1 MKHVLFQH
9 KFSYNDII
17 ISIQNKLNAILKE
30 ILPLEIEFSQNEQ
43 INFEIQNILKEHFKS
58 SVKINQPPS
67 LNGNTLLILF
77 TMDIEYNDVFY
88 LNKHFILDGEVRF
101 DFLSEDNGKF
111 IDLTRFTLSY
121 NVATNQKEFIKNVF
135 NLSEPLKLTY
145 QFEEGD
151 NFKALSDYCD
161 EMKFL
166 INSKKTNEC

>member
-1 MKHVLFQH
+1 
-9 KFSYNDII
+9 
-17 ISIQNKLNAILKE
+17 
-30 ILPLEIEFSQNEQ
+30 
-43 INFEIQNILKEHFKS
+43 
-58 SVKINQPPS
+58 
-67 LNGNTLLILF
+67 
-77 TMDIEYNDVFY
+77 MDIEYNDVFY